1 MAAAGAVSGMPE
13 GAAASLPS
21 AFLPGAAKR
30 SHRLGSRP
38 VPARSRAPE
47 PPPGSPSRAR
57 SRSPSPRLEISLPSP
72 LAGMVTGPQ
81 LGHSWVRTAQGSGDT
96 PQGAGAHPPSLFP
109 APPAFTAPSCR
120 IPFVRLCRRPIAP
133 TSDPPTTPR
142 QWTRGQR
149 VAGHIPEGGDASWGS
164 RGARVSPC
172 SGGFPSLL
180 SPSAG
185 GTGWAG
191 ALREAAESGSNQG
204 FSAGRAA

>member
-81 LGHSWVRTAQGSGDT
+81 LGPDS
-96 PQGAGAHPPSLFP
+96 AGLGGHPARGWSPPSLSFSCSTGFYSSELPHSLCP
-109 APPAFTAPSCR
+109 A
-120 IPFVRLCRRPIAP
+120 VQ
-133 TSDPPTTPR
+133 TP
-142 QWTRGQR
+142 
-149 VAGHIPEGGDASWGS
+149 HCPD
-164 RGARVSPC
+164 
-172 SGGFPSLL
+172 L
-180 SPSAG
+180 
-185 GTGWAG
+185 
-191 ALREAAESGSNQG
+191 
-204 FSAGRAA
+204 